1 MVKHLS
7 VKHFIGLLYMKSVDK
22 NERNNQNKKNGGE
35 KTQGTSK
42 IKTSKFID
50 SVISKN
56 KGGKIYLKKYF
67 KA

>member
-1 MVKHLS
+1 
-7 VKHFIGLLYMKSVDK
+7 MKSVDK